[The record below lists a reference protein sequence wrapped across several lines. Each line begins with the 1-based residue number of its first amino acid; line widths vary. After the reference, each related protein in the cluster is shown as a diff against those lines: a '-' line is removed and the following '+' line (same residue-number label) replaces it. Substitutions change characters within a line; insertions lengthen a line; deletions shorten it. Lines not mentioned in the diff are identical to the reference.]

1 MNKYIVE
8 EALGYDDV
16 MLIPKHSS
24 IKSRANVDVSVE
36 LLKGIKLSSPIVPSN
51 MKTIVGPKMIEKMY
65 EHKMMSVM
73 HRFISIDEQIKI
85 GQDLLKKHGKDIF
98 NYLGYSIGVK
108 EDDYKNLSRIIDL
121 GVKIIVVDVAHGHS
135 DNCGDMTK
143 YIANTYPE
151 VLLIAGNTATYDG
164 AMFLYECGANI
175 VKCNVGSGSIC
186 LTRINTGNGIPA
198 ITTLIDSVKA
208 KHDFEKKSGKKVF
221 LMSDGGVKVPGD
233 LVKGL
238 CFADLM
244 MCGNIFSGSDETPTD
259 DIIIDGKSYKS
270 YAGSST
276 HRGNYSEGVSALV
289 EAKGPVEK
297 IITNFTEGLR
307 SGMSYQGANDL
318 LRLKDSPQFVKITQA
333 GMVESNAHNVILKN

>member
-1 MNKYIVE
+1 
-8 EALGYDDV
+8 
-16 MLIPKHSS
+16 
-24 IKSRANVDVSVE
+24 
-36 LLKGIKLSSPIVPSN
+36 
-51 MKTIVGPKMIEKMY
+51 
-65 EHKMMSVM
+65 
-73 HRFISIDEQIKI
+73 
-85 GQDLLKKHGKDIF
+85 
-98 NYLGYSIGVK
+98 
-108 EDDYKNLSRIIDL
+108 
-121 GVKIIVVDVAHGHS
+121 
-135 DNCGDMTK
+135 MTK

-297 IITNFTEGLR
+297 IITSFTEGLR